1 MPRNTTRRKQHGGDK
16 HESNIPYAISPQKY
30 MGVMAPYIFMIQ
42 QRDDGRYYCDFI
54 SVKGDGYKFLRVFT
68 SLSEP
73 GDPKQRIRRA
83 IRERRAIDA
92 AP

>member
-1 MPRNTTRRKQHGGDK
+1 MPRNNTRKQRGGNK
-16 HESNIPYAISPQKY
+16 SNEPFEITPQKY

-54 SVKGDGYKFLRVFT
+54 SVNGGTYKFLRVFT

-73 GDPKQRIRRA
+73 GDPKQRLRKA